1 MRSILPAAALLLIA
15 AAPAPDPLLDKIV
28 AGSRAAAPSTTAF
41 ERTLRSTG
49 TEEKGAAETH
59 VRTERWDGQTLTPLT
74 IDGKPAT
81 AEQIAETQKAT
92 KGKPIAG
99 YHRLAD
105 FLKGGA
111 VRSTDA
117 QGHTVYRIAGLPK
130 GTINIG
136 KDISADLV
144 GEALVDTSGPQ
155 PYVSRL
161 RVYLPKPLSFFMVAK
176 LDAFEI
182 INEYRPGPGGKPA
195 LVKGLQSMTGAQFGK
210 SGTTRTE
217 TSYTILR

>member
-1 MRSILPAAALLLIA
+1 MRAIFPLAMFLIA
-15 AAPAPDPLLDKIV
+15 AGAAPDPFLEKIV
-28 AGSRAAAPSTTAF
+28 AGARAVSPATTAF
-41 ERTLRSTG
+41 ERTLHSTG
-49 TEEKGAAETH
+49 TEEKGAPETH
-59 VRTERWDGQTLTPLT
+59 VRTDRWDGQSLVPLT

-81 AEQIAETQKAT
+81 AEQVAEPQKAG
-92 KGKPIAG
+92 KGKPIPG

-111 VRSTDA
+111 VRTADA
-117 QGHTVYRIAGLPK
+117 QGRTVYRIVGLPK

-144 GEALVDTSGPQ
+144 GEALVDTSGAQ

-182 INEYRPGPGGKPA
+182 INEYRLGPGGKPA
-195 LVKGLQSMTGAQFGK
+195 LIKGLQSMTGTQFGK

>member
-1 MRSILPAAALLLIA
+1 MGAILPLALLLIA
-15 AAPAPDPLLDKIV
+15 AAPAPDPLLEKVI
-28 AGSRAAAPSTTAF
+28 AGARAVPPATIAF

-49 TEEKGAAETH
+49 TEDKGAPETH
-59 VRTERWDGQTLTPLT
+59 VRTERWDGQTIVPLT

-81 AEQIAETQKAT
+81 AAQVADAQKAS
-92 KGKPIAG
+92 KGKPVPG

-111 VRSTDA
+111 VRTTDA
-117 QGHTVYRIAGLPK
+117 QGRTVYRIAGLPK
-130 GTINIG
+130 GSINIG

-195 LVKGLQSMTGAQFGK
+195 LVKGQQSMTGAQFGK

-217 TSYTILR
+217 TSYTIVR